1 MKNEYYSLSTDESN
15 DSDLE
20 KMNPLTVQLFD
31 VNTKK
36 VETHFLNICCTTGQS
51 SGTAETIFSKTK
63 SDIDYLKVPWENYV
77 GF

>member
-1 MKNEYYSLSTDESN
+1 
-15 DSDLE
+15 
-20 KMNPLTVQLFD
+20 MNPHTVQLFD

-36 VETHFLNICCTTGQS
+36 VETRFLNFCCTTGQS

-63 SDIDYLKVPWENYV
+63 SVIDYLKVPWENYV